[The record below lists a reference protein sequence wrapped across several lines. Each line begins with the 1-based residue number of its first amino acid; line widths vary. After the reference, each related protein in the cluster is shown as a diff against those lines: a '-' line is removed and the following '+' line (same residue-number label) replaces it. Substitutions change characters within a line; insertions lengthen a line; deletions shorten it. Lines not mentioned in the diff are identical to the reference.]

1 MSMYINLCVRCFP
14 IRKNILLVFTTDKL
28 FPMDYKVVSAFLESV
43 SVKWQEIGRELG
55 LSEQTCYRIR
65 EANGGNPEACCSQ
78 MIEEYLIEKE
88 VNFNWFSLTEA
99 LRNLNM
105 EHLADTILLEWGVC
119 NIWNGYNIILYG
131 MKYWRR
137 I

>member
-1 MSMYINLCVRCFP
+1 MCMYINLCVRCFP

-43 SVKWQEIGRELG
+43 SEKWQEIGRELG
-55 LSEQTCYRIR
+55 LSELTCYRIR
-65 EANGGNPEACCSQ
+65 EANGGNPDACCSQ
-78 MIEEYLIEKE
+78 MIEECLIEKE

-105 EHLADTILLEWGVC
+105 EHLADTILLDWGVYKIC
-119 NIWNGYNIILYG
+119 IGYI
-131 MKYWRR
+131 
-137 I
+137 